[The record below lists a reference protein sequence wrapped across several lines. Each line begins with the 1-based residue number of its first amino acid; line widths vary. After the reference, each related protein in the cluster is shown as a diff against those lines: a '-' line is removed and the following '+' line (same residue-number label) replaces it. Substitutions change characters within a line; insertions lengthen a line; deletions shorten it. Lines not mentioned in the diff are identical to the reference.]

1 MILLTIAVLVAIFAA
16 GAVLRVNLGLLGLA
30 GAFLVGTIAAG
41 IPAKEVLAGFPTDI
55 FVTLVGIT
63 YLFALARSN
72 GTIDLLVDGAA
83 RLLGHRAAAMPLL
96 VFSVSALLTALGAL
110 GPAAVAIIAPV
121 ALRFARQYRLS
132 PLMMGLVTIH
142 GAQAGAFSPM
152 SIYGGIANQVMA
164 RTGVTPDPIFLF
176 LASLIFNALI
186 AACVMLLLGR
196 VRPPAVE
203 GDVAVPASGDP
214 LAAGGGV
221 TRDQLFTLGGLVAL
235 ATAALA
241 LDPVTRVS
249 RVDIGLMAICVII
262 ALAALS
268 PQMRSGGLQGVD
280 WSTALLICGI
290 VTYVT
295 VMARLGVIDR
305 AGASVALVAAP
316 LLASLLLCYLAGV
329 VSAFASSTALLGV
342 VIPLAAPLFGSNA
355 VDAIPLVAAIAV
367 STTIVDTSPFSTNG
381 ALVVANAAP
390 EGRAALLRQLLIYSA
405 FIIAV
410 GPLAAWAAFVVGF
423 AK

>member
-1 MILLTIAVLVAIFAA
+1 MTLLTITVLVAIFAA

-30 GAFLVGTIAAG
+30 GAFLVGTVAAG

-63 YLFALARSN
+63 YLFALARGN

-110 GPAAVAIIAPV
+110 GPAAVAIIAPI

-164 RTGVTPDPIFLF
+164 RTDVTPDPIFLF

-203 GDVAVPASGDP
+203 GGVAVPASGDP
-214 LAAGGGV
+214 LAVGGGV
-221 TRDQLFTLGGLVAL
+221 TRDQFFTLCGLVAL

-241 LDPVTRVS
+241 F
-249 RVDIGLMAICVII
+249 RVDIGLMAICIII

-295 VMARLGVIDR
+295 VMDRLGVIDR

-342 VIPLAAPLFGSNA
+342 VIQLAAPLFGSNA

-390 EGRAALLRQLLIYSA
+390 EGRAALLRQLIIYSA
-405 FIIAV
+405 FIIAA

>member
-1 MILLTIAVLVAIFAA
+1 MILLTITVLVTIFAA
-16 GAVLRVNLGLLGLA
+16 GAVLRINLGLLGLA
-30 GAFLVGTIAAG
+30 GAFLVGTIVAG

-72 GTIDLLVDGAA
+72 GTIDLLVDGTA

-142 GAQAGAFSPM
+142 GAQAGAFSPI
-152 SIYGGIANQVMA
+152 SIYGGIANQVVA

-186 AACVMLLLGR
+186 ATCVMLLLGR

-203 GDVAVPASGDP
+203 GGVAIPASGNP
-214 LAAGGGV
+214 LAAGSGV

-241 LDPVTRVS
+241 F

-262 ALAALS
+262 ALATLS

-295 VMARLGVIDR
+295 VMDRLGVIDR
-305 AGASVALVAAP
+305 ASASVALVAVP

-405 FIIAV
+405 FIIAA

>member
-241 LDPVTRVS
+241 L
-249 RVDIGLMAICVII
+249 RVDIGLMAIWVII

>member
-1 MILLTIAVLVAIFAA
+1 MILLTIAVLVAMFAA

-55 FVTLVGIT
+55 FVTLVGIN
-63 YLFALARSN
+63 YLVALARSN

-241 LDPVTRVS
+241 F

>member
-241 LDPVTRVS
+241 F